1 MPGGFDDSD
10 FTISPA
16 RTKTELISLAALLRA
31 YAGSLNIDLAPQGFQ
46 KELDALPGPYAPPGG
61 ELLLAKR
68 GDHVL
73 GCIALKPLEAPLVGE
88 VKRLFVREQARG
100 LGVGKALIEAIIG
113 VARERGYDEIKLDTL
128 PQMQPA
134 IALYTAAGFAPIPA
148 YGSHAYPGL
157 VCFGKALV
165 ATGAD

>member
-1 MPGGFDDSD
+1 MPGGFDNSD

-31 YAGSLNIDLAPQGFQ
+31 YAGALNIDLGPQGFEQ
-46 KELDALPGPYAPPGG
+46 ELAALPGPYAPPGG

-73 GCIALKPLEAPLVGE
+73 GCIGLKPLAPGVAE
-88 VKRLFVREQARG
+88 IKRLFVREQARG
-100 LGVGKALIEAIIG
+100 LGVGKALIEAMTRT
-113 VARERGYDEIKLDTL
+113 ARERGYAEIKLDTL
-128 PQMQPA
+128 PQMQSA
-134 IALYTAAGFAPIPA
+134 IALYQAAGFAPIAP

-157 VCFGKALV
+157 VCFGKSLN
-165 ATGAD
+165 

>member
-1 MPGGFDDSD
+1 MPGGFDNSD

-31 YAGSLNIDLAPQGFQ
+31 YAGALNIDLGPQGFEQ
-46 KELDALPGPYAPPGG
+46 ELAALPGPYAPPGG

-73 GCIALKPLEAPLVGE
+73 GCIGLKPLAPGVAE
-88 VKRLFVREQARG
+88 IKRLFVREQARG
-100 LGVGKALIEAIIG
+100 LGVGKALIEAITRT
-113 VARERGYDEIKLDTL
+113 ARERGYDEVKLDTL
-128 PQMQPA
+128 PQMQSA
-134 IALYTAAGFAPIPA
+134 IALYTASGFMPIPA

-157 VCFGKALV
+157 VCFGKSLR
-165 ATGAD
+165 

>member
-1 MPGGFDDSD
+1 MPGGFDNSD

-31 YAGSLNIDLAPQGFQ
+31 YAGALNIDLGPQGFEQ
-46 KELDALPGPYAPPGG
+46 ELAALPGPYAPPGG

-73 GCIALKPLEAPLVGE
+73 GCIGLKPLEPGVAE
-88 VKRLFVREQARG
+88 IKRLFVREQARG
-100 LGVGKALIEAIIG
+100 LGVGKALIEAIIRT
-113 VARERGYDEIKLDTL
+113 ARELGYAEIKLDTL
-128 PQMQPA
+128 PQMQSA
-134 IALYTAAGFAPIPA
+134 IALYQAAGFKPIAP

-157 VCFGKALV
+157 VCFGKSL
-165 ATGAD
+165 D

>member
-1 MPGGFDDSD
+1 MPGGFDNSD

-31 YAGSLNIDLAPQGFQ
+31 YAGALNIDLGPQGFEQ
-46 KELDALPGPYAPPGG
+46 ELAALPGPYAPPGG

-73 GCIALKPLEAPLVGE
+73 GCIGLKPLAPGVAE
-88 VKRLFVREQARG
+88 IKRLFVREQARG
-100 LGVGKALIEAIIG
+100 LGVGKALIEAMTRT
-113 VARERGYDEIKLDTL
+113 ARELGYAEIKLDTL
-128 PQMQPA
+128 PQMQGA
-134 IALYTAAGFAPIPA
+134 IALYQAAGFEPIAP

-157 VCFGKALV
+157 VCFGKSL
-165 ATGAD
+165 D

>member
-1 MPGGFDDSD
+1 MPGGFDNSD

-31 YAGSLNIDLAPQGFQ
+31 YAGALNIDLGPQGFEQ
-46 KELDALPGPYAPPGG
+46 ELAALPGPYAPPGG

-73 GCIALKPLEAPLVGE
+73 GCIGLKPLAPGTAE
-88 VKRLFVREQARG
+88 IKRLFVREQARG
-100 LGVGKALIEAIIG
+100 LGVGKALIAAITQT
-113 VARERGYDEIKLDTL
+113 ARERGYAEIKLDTL
-128 PQMQPA
+128 PQMQSA
-134 IALYTAAGFAPIPA
+134 IALYQAAGFGPIAP

-157 VCFGKALV
+157 VCFGKTL
-165 ATGAD
+165 D

>member
-1 MPGGFDDSD
+1 MPGGFDNSD

-31 YAGSLNIDLAPQGFQ
+31 YAGALNIDLGPQGFEQ
-46 KELDALPGPYAPPGG
+46 ELAALPGPYAPPGG

-73 GCIALKPLEAPLVGE
+73 GCIGLKPLAPGTAE
-88 VKRLFVREQARG
+88 IKRLFVREQARG
-100 LGVGKALIEAIIG
+100 LGVGKALIEAMTRT
-113 VARERGYDEIKLDTL
+113 ARELGYAEIKLDTL
-128 PQMQPA
+128 PQMQSA
-134 IALYTAAGFAPIPA
+134 IALYQAAGFAPIAP

-157 VCFGKALV
+157 VCFGKTL
-165 ATGAD
+165 G

>member
-1 MPGGFDDSD
+1 MPGGFDNSD

-31 YAGSLNIDLAPQGFQ
+31 YAGALNIDLGPQGFEQ
-46 KELDALPGPYAPPGG
+46 ELAALPGPYAPPGG

-73 GCIALKPLEAPLVGE
+73 GCIGLKPLAPGVAE
-88 VKRLFVREQARG
+88 IKRLFVREQARG
-100 LGVGKALIEAIIG
+100 LGVGKALIEAITRT
-113 VARERGYDEIKLDTL
+113 ARELGYAEIKLDTL
-128 PQMQPA
+128 PQMQGA
-134 IALYTAAGFAPIPA
+134 IALYQAAGFKPIAP

-157 VCFGKALV
+157 VCFGKSL
-165 ATGAD
+165 D

>member
-1 MPGGFDDSD
+1 MAGDFDNSD

-31 YAGSLNIDLAPQGFQ
+31 YAGALNIDRGPQGFEH
-46 KELDALPGPYAPPGG
+46 ELAALPGPYAPPGG

-73 GCIALKPLEAPLVGE
+73 GCIGLKPLAPGTAE
-88 VKRLFVREQARG
+88 IKRLFVREQARG
-100 LGVGKALIEAIIG
+100 LGVGKALIEAIIRT
-113 VARERGYDEIKLDTL
+113 ARELGYAEIKLDTL
-128 PQMQPA
+128 PQMQSA
-134 IALYTAAGFAPIPA
+134 IALYQAAGFMPIAP

-157 VCFGKALV
+157 VCFGKSL
-165 ATGAD
+165 D

>member
-1 MPGGFDDSD
+1 MPGGFDNSD

-31 YAGSLNIDLAPQGFQ
+31 YAGALNIDLGPQGFEQ
-46 KELDALPGPYAPPGG
+46 ELAALPGPYAPPGG

-73 GCIALKPLEAPLVGE
+73 GCIGLKPLAPGTAE
-88 VKRLFVREQARG
+88 IKRLFVREQARG
-100 LGVGKALIEAIIG
+100 LGVGKALIEAMTRT
-113 VARERGYDEIKLDTL
+113 ARELGYAEIKLDTL
-128 PQMQPA
+128 PQMQSA
-134 IALYTAAGFAPIPA
+134 IALYRAAGFAPIAP

-157 VCFGKALV
+157 VCFGKSLS
-165 ATGAD
+165 

>member
-1 MPGGFDDSD
+1 MAGDFDNSD

-31 YAGSLNIDLAPQGFQ
+31 YAGALNIDLGPQGFEQ
-46 KELDALPGPYAPPGG
+46 ELAALPGPYAPPGG

-73 GCIALKPLEAPLVGE
+73 GCIGLKPLAPGTAE
-88 VKRLFVREQARG
+88 IKRLFVREQARG
-100 LGVGKALIEAIIG
+100 LGVGKALIEAIIRT
-113 VARERGYDEIKLDTL
+113 ARELGYAEIKLDTL
-128 PQMQPA
+128 PQMQSA
-134 IALYTAAGFAPIPA
+134 IALYQAAGFMPIAP

-157 VCFGKALV
+157 VCFGKSL
-165 ATGAD
+165 D

>member
-1 MPGGFDDSD
+1 MPGGFDNSD

-31 YAGSLNIDLAPQGFQ
+31 YAGALNIDLRPQGFEQ
-46 KELDALPGPYAPPGG
+46 ELAALPGPYAPPGG

-73 GCIALKPLEAPLVGE
+73 GCIGLKPLEPGVAE
-88 VKRLFVREQARG
+88 IKRLFVREQARG
-100 LGVGKALIEAIIG
+100 LGVGKALIEAIIRT
-113 VARERGYDEIKLDTL
+113 ARELGYAEIKLDTL
-128 PQMQPA
+128 PQMQSA
-134 IALYTAAGFAPIPA
+134 IALYQAAGFKPIAP

-157 VCFGKALV
+157 VCFGKSL
-165 ATGAD
+165 D

>member
-1 MPGGFDDSD
+1 MPGGFDNSD

-31 YAGSLNIDLAPQGFQ
+31 YAGALNIDLGPQGFEQ
-46 KELDALPGPYAPPGG
+46 ELAALPGPYAPPGG

-73 GCIALKPLEAPLVGE
+73 GCIGLKPLAPGVAE
-88 VKRLFVREQARG
+88 IKRLFVREQARG
-100 LGVGKALIEAIIG
+100 LGVGKALIEAMTRT
-113 VARERGYDEIKLDTL
+113 ARELGYAEIKLDTL
-128 PQMQPA
+128 PQMQGA
-134 IALYTAAGFAPIPA
+134 IALYRAAGFKPIAP

-157 VCFGKALV
+157 VCFGKSL
-165 ATGAD
+165 D